1 MKLVVQILLIVFN
14 ITSLS
19 TLAQNK
25 VSLKSPD
32 GKITF
37 SFVLDKKYPS
47 YAVDYKGKQLIK
59 QSELSL
65 DFKEGGRF
73 AADLVLLK
81 PLRSKVEED
90 YVLPVGKASKIH
102 SRYNQL
108 ILPLREKSK
117 TGRQINL
124 VVRLFDDGLAFRY
137 EFSKQQNWSAY
148 SLLEERSTFNL
159 IGNPKVNTLLFGQ
172 DYNSSHEGLYHKTTL
187 DKVPE
192 NNLMDL
198 PALFEYPGQVFVAIT
213 EASLRNYSGMYLVK
227 KQGMLSSQ
235 LTPLPSDKEVMVKA
249 TLPHHTPWR
258 VIMIGD
264 RAGSFL
270 ESNLLT
276 NLNEPTKFKDVSWLK
291 PGKTSF
297 HWWNGDVVPDSTF
310 APGVNFETNKYYIDF
325 CARNN
330 IEYHSVIGYG
340 GFPWYPAN
348 GPSYAEQGTY
358 SDVTKTVASL
368 DMQRICDYAKSKGV
382 AIHVWI
388 NWKALYPQLEAA
400 FTQFEKWGIKGMM
413 VDFLDRSDQEMVK
426 IQEEILERAAAHHL
440 FIQFHGAFKPTG
452 LNRTFPN
459 EFTREG
465 TYNYEQN
472 KWLPKAV
479 SPDHDLDIAFV
490 RMIAGA
496 SDYHLGGFRAVTP
509 EKFKPKY
516 IRPNMV
522 GTRSHM
528 LAMYVV
534 LESYLNM
541 VADYPQ
547 AYEGEPG
554 FEFLQKV
561 PTVWDETKVLG
572 AEMDKYLSIARKHNE
587 EWYFGAINSSTA
599 REIKIPLDFLDKSS
613 YTAEIFMDANDAEE
627 QPNHLIK
634 TKKEVINGTVLT
646 VKLAAGGGCA
656 IRLYKNDKGK

>member
-1 MKLVVQILLIVFN
+1 MKLVVQIFLIAFN

-124 VVRLFDDGLAFRY
+124 VVRLFHDGLAFRY
-137 EFSKQQNWSAY
+137 EFPKQQNWSAY
-148 SLLEERSTFNL
+148 SLLEECSTFNL

-227 KQGMLSSQ
+227 RQGILSSQ
-235 LTPLPSDKEVMVKA
+235 LTPLPSDTEVMVKA

-572 AEMDKYLSIARKHNE
+572 AEIDKYLSIARKHKE
-587 EWYFGAINSSTA
+587 EWYIGAINSSTA
-599 REIKIPLDFLDKSS
+599 REVKIPLDFLDKAT